1 MIRTSVTCK
10 TEFLGGKEKKGGT
23 EKKYFK
29 KERPRSSKV
38 DKNFKLTDPR
48 NSINPRQNKLNK
60 SHTGGEGNR
69 F

>member
-29 KERPRSSKV
+29 KDHDLP
-38 DKNFKLTDPR
+38 KL
-48 NSINPRQNKLNK
+48 IKILNLQIQ
-60 SHTGGEGNR
+60 EIQ
-69 F
+69 